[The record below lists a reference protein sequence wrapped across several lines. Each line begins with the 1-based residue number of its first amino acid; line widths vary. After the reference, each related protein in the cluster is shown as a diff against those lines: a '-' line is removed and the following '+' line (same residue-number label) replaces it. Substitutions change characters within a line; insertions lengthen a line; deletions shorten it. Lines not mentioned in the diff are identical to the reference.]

1 MNGIACTRGPP
12 GTAGSGLSTHSYHVN
27 ILHPTLEFLEL
38 SITMTAW
45 EKSWEIKNPRLG
57 EIRNSHSCGPGSN
70 LETFRQLLLEF
81 LLCRFFLLQLQNLP
95 QLLDTSITQSCPN
108 LCTLGTAARQ
118 VSLSNTNSRSYSNS
132 CPLSRWCHPTISSSV
147 IPFSSC
153 LQSFPA
159 LGSFPMSQFF
169 ASGGWSIGVS
179 ASASILPMYTQDWSP
194 LGWTG
199 WTSLQSKG
207 LSRVF
212 SNTTVQ
218 KHQFFGAQLSL

>member
-95 QLLDTSITQSCPN
+95 QLLDTSIAQSCPN

-118 VSLSNTNSRSYSNS
+118 VSLSNTNSRSLLKLMSIESVMPSNHLILCHTLLFLPS
-132 CPLSRWCHPTISSSV
+132 IFPSIRIFSNDTLILHIRCPKYWFHLQH
-147 IPFSSC
+147 
-153 LQSFPA
+153 QSFQWIFRTDF
-159 LGSFPMSQFF
+159 L
-169 ASGGWSIGVS
+169 
-179 ASASILPMYTQDWSP
+179 
-194 LGWTG
+194 
-199 WTSLQSKG
+199 
-207 LSRVF
+207 
-212 SNTTVQ
+212 
-218 KHQFFGAQLSL
+218 